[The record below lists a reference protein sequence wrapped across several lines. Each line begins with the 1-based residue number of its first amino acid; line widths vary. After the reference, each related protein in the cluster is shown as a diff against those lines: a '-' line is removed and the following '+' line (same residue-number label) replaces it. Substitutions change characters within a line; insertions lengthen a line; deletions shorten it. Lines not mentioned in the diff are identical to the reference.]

1 MLSICIPIYNCD
13 VTELVGNLLTQIEEN
28 TVPAEIILIDDTSEV
43 EFQKLNKMLSE
54 LDSVSYVQL
63 EKNIGRAKI
72 RNLFLSYTNFDYLLF
87 LDCDSQIL
95 NAKFIENYLAQ
106 IVKEQKVVCGG
117 RTYPVVLPPET
128 HYLRWKYGLE
138 RECLPANRRGQKPH
152 QSFMTNNFLIQARVL
167 TQISFDERITEYGHE
182 DTLFGYR
189 LKQSNIPVTHINNP
203 VQHLYT
209 ESNVEFLKKTE
220 LGLKNLIKIR
230 KFVDN
235 KDFDNEIKL
244 LRVYR
249 KASRFGLKHV
259 LSFAYI
265 LTGTLILRLLKNNT
279 GGIYLFDLYKLLFLS
294 KQIK

>member
-1 MLSICIPIYNCD
+1 MLSICIPLYNCD
-13 VTELVGNLLTQIEEN
+13 VTELVGNLLAQIEEN
-28 TVPAEIILIDDTSEV
+28 TVSAEIILIDDASKL
-43 EFQKLNKMLSE
+43 EFQKLNKILSE
-54 LDSVSYVQL
+54 FDSVSYVQL

-87 LDCDSQIL
+87 LDCDSQVSE
-95 NAKFIENYLAQ
+95 AKFIENYLTQ

-117 RTYPVVLPPET
+117 RTYPVEFPPKT

-138 RECLPANRRGQKPH
+138 RECSPANRRGEKPH
-152 QSFMTNNFLIQARVL
+152 QSFMTNNFLIHVSVL
-167 TQISFDERITEYGHE
+167 TQISFDERITQYGHE

-189 LKQSNIPVTHINNP
+189 LKQNNIPVTHINNP
-203 VQHLYT
+203 VQHLHT

-220 LGLKNLIKIR
+220 FGLKNLAEIR

-249 KASRFGLKHV
+249 KTSRFGLKYA
-259 LSFAYI
+259 LSFSYM
-265 LTGTLILRLLKNNT
+265 LLGSLIFRLLKNNI